1 MSDIFREIDEEL
13 RRDNFA
19 KLWKQ
24 YGKYII
30 AVALVAVVATGAGV
44 AWRQYQASQRA
55 AEGERASV
63 AIDLMRQGKIKEAG
77 ETFASLARNSAP
89 RAVLA
94 RLEEASLAAK
104 AGDAARAEAGYEA
117 IAADASVDNGLR
129 DLATL
134 LAAQDGLAASD
145 PKRLIERLGPIAS
158 GTGPWRPSALEL
170 TALAQLKSGDKA
182 AARAT
187 YQRLADDLAAPQ
199 GMRARATEMVAAL
212 AP

>member
-1 MSDIFREIDEEL
+1 VSDIFREIDEEL

-104 AGDAARAEAGYEA
+104 AGDAARFKGAPFKAP
-117 IAADASVDNGLR
+117 LR
-129 DLATL
+129 
-134 LAAQDGLAASD
+134 
-145 PKRLIERLGPIAS
+145 RLDE
-158 GTGPWRPSALEL
+158 T
-170 TALAQLKSGDKA
+170 A
-182 AARAT
+182 AARKP
-187 YQRLADDLAAPQ
+187 RLRWTTGL
-199 GMRARATEMVAAL
+199 
-212 AP
+212 